1 MLGPQNPAHL
11 RKCKV
16 ATGDRSSTNVHA
28 HKYCQP
34 EVRVLVRDGPKEL
47 CLAGSL
53 GSDHAAQFSGRP
65 PVKVRLELG
74 RNRLEFCSSAK
85 AC

>member
-1 MLGPQNPAHL
+1 MHAIIYHHVAMLGPQNPAHL

-65 PVKVRLELG
+65 G
-74 RNRLEFCSSAK
+74 
-85 AC
+85 